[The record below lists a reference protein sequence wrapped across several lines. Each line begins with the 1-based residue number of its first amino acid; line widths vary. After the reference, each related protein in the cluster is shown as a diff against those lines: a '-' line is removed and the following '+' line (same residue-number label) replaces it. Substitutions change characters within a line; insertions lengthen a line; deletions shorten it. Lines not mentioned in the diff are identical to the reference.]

1 MRIFATACVAV
12 LLMAAEMALAQMP
25 VMQLSA
31 GVYLIRAEVAFTS
44 ENRTQGLMFRESL
57 GPNEGMLFVFPQ
69 VEKHCMWMRNTL
81 IPLSVAFLD
90 EKGGIVSISDMQPLT
105 ETSHCAAA
113 PARFALE
120 MTRGWFAQKGLTAGA
135 RILGMEKVPPPK

>member
-1 MRIFATACVAV
+1 MRVFAAACMAV
-12 LLMAAEMALAQMP
+12 LLVVAEAAVAQMP
-25 VMQLSA
+25 VMPLSA
-31 GVYLIRAEVAFTS
+31 GVHLIRAEVAFTFES
-44 ENRTQGLMFRESL
+44 RAQGLMFRESL

-69 VEKHCMWMRNTL
+69 IEKHCMWMKNTL

-90 EKGGIVSISDMQPLT
+90 EKGGIVGISDMQPQT

-120 MTRGWFAQKGLTAGA
+120 MIRGWFAQKGLKAGA
-135 RILGMEKVPPPK
+135 RIQGLEKAPAPM